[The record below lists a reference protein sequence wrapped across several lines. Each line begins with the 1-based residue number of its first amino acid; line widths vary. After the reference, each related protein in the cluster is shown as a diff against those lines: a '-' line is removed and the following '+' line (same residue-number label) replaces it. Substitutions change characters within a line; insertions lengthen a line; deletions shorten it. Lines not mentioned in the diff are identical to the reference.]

1 MNLTRTASVMGT
13 LFCLCASSFAASPI
27 TPEEVWAAQRT
38 WGDAIVAI
46 GETYERGDDYQSL
59 AKQTIE
65 TLYGYDLG
73 PVLFKP
79 TKAATEPF
87 RPTLES
93 ALSYFVKGSVPED
106 HGFALQP
113 WSQVRFGD
121 QELFIDSDSAETMG
135 HYYFTDAHSGEETKV
150 EFSLGY
156 LKDAEGHLRIF
167 LHHSS
172 LPYAP
177 HP

>member
-1 MNLTRTASVMGT
+1 MKKSLLLCVLLFQMGLST
-13 LFCLCASSFAASPI
+13 FAAAPI
-27 TPEEVWAAQRT
+27 TPDEIHAAQKT

-46 GETYERGDDYQSL
+46 GTAYAQEGDYAAL
-59 AKQTIE
+59 AQQAVE
-65 TLYGYDLG
+65 TLYAYDLG

-79 TKAATEPF
+79 TKATDDPF
-87 RPTLES
+87 RPTFDS

-113 WSQVRFGD
+113 WSKVRFGD
-121 QELFIDSDSAETMG
+121 QELFIDSDSAEAMG
-135 HYYFTDAHSGEETKV
+135 HYYFTDAASGQETKV
-150 EFSLGY
+150 EFTFGY